1 MVITFVLQGVEGVVE
16 VVRLRKSWISEEML
30 SEASLDEDEL
40 DFVVLLKQQG
50 LTLILVVLA
59 HDLDDSDEVLDLVI
73 AMVLV
78 LMFERKSFDVDGVIE
93 LLQTFQI
100 YRMRKSVE
108 ICVLI

>member
-1 MVITFVLQGVEGVVE
+1 MVITLVLQCVEGVVE
-16 VVRLRKSWISEEML
+16 VVRLRKSWMGEEML
-30 SEASLDEDEL
+30 SEASLDDEEL

-50 LTLILVVLA
+50 FTLILVVLA

-78 LMFERKSFDVDGVIE
+78 LMFERRSFDVDGVIE

-100 YRMRKSVE
+100 YRMRK
-108 ICVLI
+108 VLK